1 MRSTHHEATH
11 VAPRLIRMGRK
22 SRLDAELAQLLSD
35 PDSIGHRTVKSRW
48 GRTAQ
53 KRSPRVVRA
62 RTARRRLPSPIFL
75 GLVLLTAAGATL
87 AALAPF
93 SSTLAGVGVFVFI
106 LAGWLVSVCLHEFAH
121 AYVAHRGGDDSIE
134 GADYLRLNPFKY
146 VHPLL
151 SIVLPLLWIAVGGIG
166 LPGGAVMVHRHRL
179 RSRAWASAVSA
190 AGPLTNLLIAGI
202 ALASLQLL
210 EPAPTVSG
218 HTWALQAAIGW
229 FAWLQVAVGVLNLL
243 PIPALDGWGIIEPW
257 VSPSAAHTADKIKP
271 FGFFVLFALLW
282 SRPIADAFSRVIDAI
297 VDPLG
302 DHGLILYV
310 GSQMFRFWSWG

>member
-1 MRSTHHEATH
+1 
-11 VAPRLIRMGRK
+11 MGRK

-35 PDSIGHRTVKSRW
+35 PDSIGSRPVRSRW
-48 GRTAQ
+48 GRTARTP
-53 KRSPRVVRA
+53 KVRA
-62 RTARRRLPSPIFL
+62 VRTRNRSSRLPSPIFL
-75 GLVLLTAAGATL
+75 GLVLLAAAGATV
-87 AALAPF
+87 AAKAAF
-93 SSTLAGVGVFVFI
+93 DSTTAGVGVFVFI
-106 LAGWLVSVCLHEFAH
+106 VAAWLVSVCLHEFAH

-151 SIVLPLLWIAVGGIG
+151 SIVLPLAWIAVGGIG

-190 AGPLTNLLIAGI
+190 AGPLTNLLIA
-202 ALASLQLL
+202 ALALGVLNTL
-210 EPAPTVSG
+210 EPAPTTTG

-229 FAWLQVAVGVLNLL
+229 FAWLQVAVGVLNLI

-257 VSPSAAHTADKIKP
+257 LSPSAQANADKIKP

-282 SRPIADAFSRVIDAI
+282 SRPIADAFSRAIDAL
-297 VDPLG
+297 VTPLG
-302 DHGLILYV
+302 DHGLLLFF
-310 GSQMFRFWSWG
+310 GQQLFRFWSWG